1 MSNLVHHLYIPL
13 YVASNVVLEYKE
25 RSMITMI
32 ITDMP
37 KTVTKEESNLV
48 STALIPVV
56 PAMAALSNLVER
68 LLRAT
73 LGTRNRLKDMR
84 VVNACLGLFLLAFS
98 HLFSLLGCK

>member
-1 MSNLVHHLYIPL
+1 
-13 YVASNVVLEYKE
+13 
-25 RSMITMI
+25 MITVI

-56 PAMAALSNLVER
+56 PAIAALSNLVER

-73 LGTRNRLKDMR
+73 LCARNELKI
-84 VVNACLGLFLLAFS
+84 CES
-98 HLFSLLGCK
+98 

>member
-1 MSNLVHHLYIPL
+1 
-13 YVASNVVLEYKE
+13 
-25 RSMITMI
+25 MITVI

-56 PAMAALSNLVER
+56 PAIAALSNLVER

-73 LGTRNRLKDMR
+73 LGTRNGLKDMR
-84 VVNACLGLFLLAFS
+84 AVRGRERMSRGFLLT
-98 HLFSLLGCK
+98 FSLF